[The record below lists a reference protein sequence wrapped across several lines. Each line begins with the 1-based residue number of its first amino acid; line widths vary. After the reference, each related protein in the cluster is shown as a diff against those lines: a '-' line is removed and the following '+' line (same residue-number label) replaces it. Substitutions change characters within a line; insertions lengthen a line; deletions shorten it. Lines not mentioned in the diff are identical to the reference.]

1 MRDGETARIVG
12 SGDHISVID
21 KDVQIEVLVAPPQT
35 DQQRDVFE
43 EASQVFNE
51 VNAIAHPTQ
60 RRWSPWASGRRNSSK
75 PTRRDGHTQPG
86 GRSTEYLA
94 SRCRELLL
102 FGLERCLGVRQLLG
116 ICRDI
121 AFVYA

>member
-1 MRDGETARIVG
+1 MG

-51 VNAIAHPTQ
+51 VNAIVTQ
-60 RRWSPWASGRRNSSK
+60 LNDAESV
-75 PTRRDGHTQPG
+75 
-86 GRSTEYLA
+86 
-94 SRCRELLL
+94 
-102 FGLERCLGVRQLLG
+102 GVRAAELVE
-116 ICRDI
+116 
-121 AFVYA
+121 AN